1 MPVISGGGV
10 DELGIPADPFF
21 FKVSQGVTHL
31 MQGLFEALKR
41 KSIKTIA
48 TLNANDAVGQRDA
61 KTIKE
66 MASAAGITVVAAETF
81 ALTDTNFS
89 AQLARIRSAKPE
101 FFYNGATG
109 GPAILVFKQYRQL
122 EMRVEMAVNF
132 AAVSGAF
139 FRGIGGPKEADGIL
153 SVIPLG
159 ALGAGV
165 EGKAAEL
172 YRAASAALGKPALLF
187 HTIGWDTALVTES
200 AANHSDGSRM
210 GIRQALD
217 QIKDLPAINGPFT
230 FTADN
235 HIGQDTRGLILGRFD
250 GSTWK
255 IAA

>member
-1 MPVISGGGV
+1 LNAVTAFRRLASNSKNSLVWAAVGSQTALGIKAIASEFKVPVISGGGV

-89 AQLARIRSAKPE
+89 AQLTRIRSAKPD

-109 GPAILVFKQYRQL
+109 G
-122 EMRVEMAVNF
+122 
-132 AAVSGAF
+132 
-139 FRGIGGPKEADGIL
+139 
-153 SVIPLG
+153 
-159 ALGAGV
+159 
-165 EGKAAEL
+165 
-172 YRAASAALGKPALLF
+172 
-187 HTIGWDTALVTES
+187 
-200 AANHSDGSRM
+200 
-210 GIRQALD
+210 
-217 QIKDLPAINGPFT
+217 
-230 FTADN
+230 
-235 HIGQDTRGLILGRFD
+235 
-250 GSTWK
+250 
-255 IAA
+255 